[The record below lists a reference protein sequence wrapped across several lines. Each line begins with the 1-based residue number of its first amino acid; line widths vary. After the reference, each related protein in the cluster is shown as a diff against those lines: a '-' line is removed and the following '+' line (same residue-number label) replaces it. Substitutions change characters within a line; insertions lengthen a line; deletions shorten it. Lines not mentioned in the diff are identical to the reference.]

1 MTWVC
6 ILLHP
11 FSCVLSFKIK
21 RLCGRSDDVPCI
33 LYEKWVISMREEKKE
48 IHICIS
54 QYCVCMLASKNVRK
68 KKKNANWYIARGV
81 YALKKKT
88 INVAW
93 INSIEYYLMYVSFYF
108 KDSIV
113 STAGLSHLTTFPSTC
128 KVIRVISDRK
138 FFKFKL
144 YRLFQLCF
152 ELYYCQ
158 VSRFYKKLWE
168 LSFNQMSK
176 FGRFVKANE
185 LIRVEVCVTKPIR
198 FA

>member
-1 MTWVC
+1 
-6 ILLHP
+6 
-11 FSCVLSFKIK
+11 
-21 RLCGRSDDVPCI
+21 
-33 LYEKWVISMREEKKE
+33 
-48 IHICIS
+48 
-54 QYCVCMLASKNVRK
+54 
-68 KKKNANWYIARGV
+68 
-81 YALKKKT
+81 
-88 INVAW
+88 
-93 INSIEYYLMYVSFYF
+93 MYVSFYF

-185 LIRVEVCVTKPIR
+185 LIRVEVCVTKPMR
-198 FA
+198 FAYVQLDLYTTLWVTNCRLKRCCWTWTCIRNTLWSNNQTESQMVLFITPCNVECVRACQVSDIPYKLKHYRLHIKLLVLVPKHIVTPCVCIEY